1 MRIWLERISFIA
13 LGFLL
18 ACLVQWGIT
27 SHRWHVIHDRSN
39 YRHGQPDFD
48 AITKLGPNAV
58 PDICTAI
65 GETWQASDTVPKSSL
80 ISWSI
85 SLGSI
90 RDRRAV
96 PTLIALTDHQDSY
109 MRLRAVLGLLILQDP
124 RSLPALK
131 RMEKDPDKRAAG
143 WARDAV
149 KKIETHTK

>member
-1 MRIWLERISFIA
+1 MRIWLERTGFIA
-13 LGFLL
+13 L
-18 ACLVQWGIT
+18 

-58 PDICTAI
+58 PDICMAI
-65 GETWQASDTVPKSSL
+65 GDTWQASDTVPKSSL

-124 RSLPALK
+124 
-131 RMEKDPDKRAAG
+131 
-143 WARDAV
+143 
-149 KKIETHTK
+149 